1 MSAEGVKDVHCIPK
15 SLRQKDR
22 AKTYEFDNNVCL
34 FVYRFQRIER
44 NRFFY
49 SSLK

>member
-1 MSAEGVKDVHCIPK
+1 MSAEGVKDMQCIPK

-22 AKTYEFDNNVCL
+22 ATIYTYDGVCL
-34 FVYRFQRIER
+34 FAYWFQRIER
-44 NRFFY
+44 NQFFY